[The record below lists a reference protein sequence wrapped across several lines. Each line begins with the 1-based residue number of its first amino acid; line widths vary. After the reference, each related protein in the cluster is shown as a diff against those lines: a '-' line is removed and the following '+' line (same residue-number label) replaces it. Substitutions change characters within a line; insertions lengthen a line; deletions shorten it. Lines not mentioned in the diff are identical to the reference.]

1 MNIHLK
7 NAIDDLKKD
16 ILILCSM
23 VENAVRNAVE
33 AAVEND
39 AEKALKVIENDEV
52 IDKKEI
58 AIEEE
63 CLKILALYQP
73 VAGDLR
79 YVVACLKVNN
89 DLERIG
95 DLGANIAKRAKAIA
109 EGKKCEWELDFKPM
123 MDVTRSM
130 LKGALDSLIYMNE
143 LLALEIIEKDDIVD
157 GYNSQMFKDI
167 KELLKRHPENVD
179 YYLNMLSVSR
189 YLERIA
195 DLTTN
200 ICEDTIYMNRGDI
213 VRHGGLSGIRKI
225 VRD

>member
-1 MNIHLK
+1 MNIHLN
-7 NAIDDLKKD
+7 NAIDSLKKD

-23 VENAVRNAVE
+23 VETAVRNAVE

-39 AEKALKVIENDEV
+39 ADKALKVIENDEV

-89 DLERIG
+89 ELERIG
-95 DLGANIAKRAKAIA
+95 DLGANIAKRARAIA

-143 LLALEIIEKDDIVD
+143 ALALEIIEKDDIVD
-157 GYNSQMFKDI
+157 DYNSQMFKDI
-167 KELLKRHPENVD
+167 KDLIREHPENVD

-195 DLTTN
+195 DQTTN
-200 ICEDTIYMNRGDI
+200 ICEDIIYMNRGDI
-213 VRHGGLSGIRKI
+213 VRHGGIPDIKKI
-225 VRD
+225 ARD

>member
-1 MNIHLK
+1 MNIHLN

-39 AEKALKVIENDEV
+39 AGKALKVIENDEV

-89 DLERIG
+89 ELERIG

-109 EGKKCEWELDFKPM
+109 EGKKCEWALDFKPM

-143 LLALEIIEKDDIVD
+143 ALALEIIEKDDIVD
-157 GYNSQMFKDI
+157 DYNSQMFKDI
-167 KELLKRHPENVD
+167 KELLREHPENVD

-195 DLTTN
+195 DQTTN
-200 ICEDTIYMNRGDI
+200 ICEDVIYMNRGAI
-213 VRHGGLSGIRKI
+213 VRHGGLPGVKNIA
-225 VRD
+225 RD

>member
-1 MNIHLK
+1 
-7 NAIDDLKKD
+7 
-16 ILILCSM
+16 M
-23 VENAVRNAVE
+23 VETAVRNAVE

-39 AEKALKVIENDEV
+39 ADKALKVIENDEV

-89 DLERIG
+89 ELERIG
-95 DLGANIAKRAKAIA
+95 DLGANIAKRARAIA

-143 LLALEIIEKDDIVD
+143 ALALEIIEKDDIVD
-157 GYNSQMFKDI
+157 DYNSQMFKDI
-167 KELLKRHPENVD
+167 KDLIREHPENVD

-195 DLTTN
+195 DQTTN
-200 ICEDTIYMNRGDI
+200 ICEDIIYMNRGDI
-213 VRHGGLSGIRKI
+213 VRHGGIPDIKKI
-225 VRD
+225 ARD

>member
-33 AAVEND
+33 AAAEND
-39 AEKALKVIENDEV
+39 AEKALKVIDNDEV

-79 YVVACLKVNN
+79 YVAACLKVNN

-109 EGKKCEWELDFKPM
+109 EGQKCECGLDFKPM

-143 LLALEIIEKDDIVD
+143 PLAMEIIEKDDIVD

-167 KELLKRHPENVD
+167 KELLKQHPENVD